1 MPEEFAS
8 FAFYSTLND
17 VANRSLP
24 GGVYL
29 LVPTF
34 FFCFLKKRSRTHIVL
49 TTFLEFINP
58 TSLLQHDF
66 NISKSLY

>member
-17 VANRSLP
+17 VANRSLL

-34 FFCFLKKRSRTHIVL
+34 FCAFEKRDQERT
-49 TTFLEFINP
+49 
-58 TSLLQHDF
+58 
-66 NISKSLY
+66 